1 MLGSLTSRLTV
12 AFLAALGML
21 LFACVA
27 AGAYLYRL
35 ALGAM
40 AAPATVDLARQAWLT
55 LAGLAGISLALGFFM
70 AQALAARL
78 AGPAADLEKALRER
92 AAGKPVRPL
101 MARTGWREIDSLT
114 AAFNALAASLDERE
128 NNAAAAC
135 AKMADLQRNYIDLI
149 GFLSHELKGILAT
162 SVMNVCAV
170 RDRYFGDLNE
180 RQLQALDGAARSLDY
195 LTVTVRK
202 FLNLVKI
209 EKGEL
214 KLSRRPGRLREDIF
228 DKAVNIMAPLAL
240 RKNMAI
246 NNRIGAEIKIVLDPE
261 LIHVVVCNLISN
273 AIKYGHAGGEITLAC
288 AARDG
293 WISVEIYNDSTPL
306 TAPQQAQLF
315 KRFSRPDTP
324 ATRSAKGTGLGL
336 FISRE
341 IVQLHGG
348 KIRTEARE
356 RGNAFIF
363 EIPQEAMEIAY
374 ASKT

>member
-1 MLGSLTSRLTV
+1 MFASSTFR
-12 AFLAALGML
+12 LAARLL
-21 LFACVA
+21 LFLGILLFSCAA
-27 AGAYLYRL
+27 AGVLFYRPAVAPQIAGLVCQVLL
-35 ALGAM
+35 A
-40 AAPATVDLARQAWLT
+40 
-55 LAGLAGISLALGFFM
+55 LAGLAGVSLVLAFFL
-70 AQALAARL
+70 AQAQAARL
-78 AGPAADLEKALRER
+78 AGLTAVLQNALRDR

-101 MARTGWREIDSLT
+101 EANTGWREFDSLN
-114 AAFNALAASLDERE
+114 AAFNNLTAKLDERE
-128 NNAAAAC
+128 RDAAAAC
-135 AKMADLQRNYIDLI
+135 AKMADLQKNYVDLI

-162 SVMNVCAV
+162 SVMNVCSV

-180 RQLQALDGAARSLDY
+180 KQLQALDGAARSLDY
-195 LTVTVRK
+195 MTATVRK

-214 KLSRRPGRLREDIF
+214 KLSRRMTRLREDIF

-240 RKNMAI
+240 RKNMPI
-246 NNRIGAEIKIVLDPE
+246 VNQIGVDIKMVLDPE
-261 LIHVVVCNLISN
+261 LLHVVACNLISN
-273 AIKYGHAGGEITLAC
+273 AIKYGDEGGEIVLTS

-293 WISVEIYNDSTPL
+293 RIGVEIYNDSTPL

-324 ATRSAKGTGLGL
+324 ATRSEKGTGLGL

-348 KIRTEARE
+348 KIWTEARE

-363 EIPQEAMEIAY
+363 EIPQ
-374 ASKT
+374 